1 MQFSIENKQ
10 NKTCF
15 QVRFKTTVIFLRK
28 MKNIKNMFNLLMEK
42 ETSFFVF

>member
-15 QVRFKTTVIFLRK
+15 QVRFKTTVIRK

>member
-15 QVRFKTTVIFLRK
+15 QVRFKTTVIFK
-28 MKNIKNMFNLLMEK
+28 KNE
-42 ETSFFVF
+42 EY